1 MMQATSFEKCR
12 SNTEW
17 RGYFQQNSRNRMTI
31 PWEQGIGVESNLR
44 QPLIRS
50 LQRFQ
55 VGEQGDGKQLR
66 RKAKALGDPDYL
78 ETIEL
83 FIKEEQ
89 EHARLLAC
97 IIHGMDGE
105 LLKFHWSDVCFVFLR
120 RLAGLHL
127 ELMVLLIAEMI
138 AKRYYRAL
146 HEGTSDPVLQAVFA
160 QIRHDENGHVAFHSD
175 TLHRAF
181 VPLPGWIR
189 ALIREGWHV
198 VFNIV
203 CLVVMFDHRSV
214 LRAMQV
220 SSSTFWQE
228 CNDIFSETTALIFT
242 RVPASKIE
250 PKSLF

>member
-1 MMQATSFEKCR
+1 MMQATSFRKCQT
-12 SNTEW
+12 NTEW
-17 RGYFQQNSRNRMTI
+17 RAYFQQNSRNRMSI
-31 PWEQGIGVESNLR
+31 LWEQGIGVESDLR

-55 VGEQGDGKQLR
+55 VGEQGDGKHLR
-66 RKAKALGDPDYL
+66 RKASALSDPVYL

-97 IIHGMDGE
+97 LIRGMDGE
-105 LLKFHWSDVCFVFLR
+105 LLKYHWTDVCFVFLR

-160 QIRHDENGHVAFHSD
+160 QIRHDENGHVALHSD
-175 TLHRAF
+175 TLHRTF

-189 ALIREGWHV
+189 GVIRAGWHFI
-198 VFNIV
+198 FNIV

-220 SSSTFWQE
+220 SSNTFWRE
-228 CNDIFSETTALIFT
+228 CNDIFAETADRIFA
-242 RVPASKIE
+242 RVPTSKFE